1 MPRLS
6 PSSLAG
12 QGAGAAPGLPP
23 KCDKNQEEDKS
34 EINSAWPL
42 RMSWYVRICISEV
55 DPLLGWIHPCGPY
68 CLPAARVQGRQS
80 STLLSPHHLPNI
92 LSLSSYI
99 DQCFRDTIK
108 VFLTDEQEEKR
119 KSRWEDSKSLLPVS
133 IHLDNRECKANYI
146 FWKK

>member
-1 MPRLS
+1 MTFDLWVTFDLNHDLDLMRLKLS
-6 PSSLAG
+6 HNYDTYRSKAS
-12 QGAGAAPGLPP
+12 

-92 LSLSSYI
+92 LSHQTMSSYF
-99 DQCFRDTIK
+99 DQCFRDKIK
-108 VFLTDEQEEKR
+108 VFSTDDQEEKR
-119 KSRWEDSKSLLPVS
+119 KSR
-133 IHLDNRECKANYI
+133 
-146 FWKK
+146 